1 MSLLTQTNAI
11 DAAAE
16 NHLEYNMDIEDKIR
30 QIIAEQL
37 DVNLKDVTDEKRF
50 IEDLDADSLDTVEII
65 IAIEDEYNI
74 EIDDDNAEKI
84 ITVGDAII
92 QLKKAI
98 V

>member
-1 MSLLTQTNAI
+1 MNVI